1 MKRDNTIVSLLGG
14 GLIAVMTISGT
25 LAADYT
31 AREVTQA
38 LFEAESGIRIDLSGK
53 SLRELDLSGV
63 NFKAA
68 KMTGADLYGV
78 NLADSN
84 LEKTDL
90 TGALLDRAVVTRTN
104 FNGAMLEGITLF
116 RPTIYSQLERDQ
128 AEAPTFV
135 GAKLKGARF
144 SGWLDGTDF
153 SQADLT
159 GVVFGNEDAHREGL
173 LASRVRMVGC
183 KFVGANLEGADL
195 HGSSL
200 VFGKFM
206 GANLKNANLS
216 GTDLSNSDFSG
227 ADVTGLN
234 LTGANLRDANFSDA
248 IGLDTVIGF
257 DKGVVNGVGVN

>member
-1 MKRDNTIVSLLGG
+1 MRRGSTAVGLLGG
-14 GLIAVMTISGT
+14 GLVAVMAGGGA

-31 AREVTQA
+31 AREITQA
-38 LFEAESGIRIDLSGK
+38 LFDAESGIRIDLSGK

-63 NFKAA
+63 NSKAA
-68 KMTGADLYGV
+68 KMTGADLYGT
-78 NLADSN
+78 NLADADLKN
-84 LEKTDL
+84 TDL

-104 FNGAMLEGITLF
+104 FNGAKLEGITLF
-116 RPTIYSQLERDQ
+116 RPTIYSRLERDQ

-153 SQADLT
+153 SKADLT

-216 GTDLSNSDFSG
+216 GADLSNSDFSG
-227 ADVTGLN
+227 ADVTGMN
-234 LTGANLRDANFSDA
+234 VTGANLSDANFSDA
-248 IGLDTVIGF
+248 IGLDTVIGL
-257 DKGVVNGVGVN
+257 DKGRVFGVGVN